1 MDEVAAL
8 MRAQAGARRFQPVPG
23 QGADVD
29 GEEDEGASDEASPA
43 AKKQKR
49 MVGDQGD
56 GSVADTDAETGRD
69 AVPGSEIDLATVPV
83 DDVEL
88 ARSWIRVEKARKKQE
103 KVDQEVKR
111 FLAEQRLGRSNFL
124 AAADDANDGIA
135 QDEEYG
141 DDGLRKARAGKAKV
155 TAGDEVE
162 VGSGSEYEP
171 DRDA

>member
-1 MDEVAAL
+1 

-111 FLAEQRLGRSNFL
+111 FLAEQRL
-124 AAADDANDGIA
+124 A